1 VHPLRKD
8 FDVRSE
14 LPPFQGD
21 RHQFREVEGEGVVQ
35 VPVGPVHAGIIE
47 PGHFLLEVAAGL
59 ERAQRAGRMAMGDTR
74 GALDALEVVFVDRTD
89 PFAAAATSLALA
101 FELGIRVADAAYLE
115 CAQRA
120 STTLVTADRR
130 LARACAR
137 SGVPVVALA
146 DMPPR

>member
-1 VHPLRKD
+1 MSPRGVTIDAGVALRWTLD
-8 FDVRSE
+8 DEADRVQATRLRDE
-14 LPPFQGD
+14 LAA
-21 RHQFREVEGEGVVQ
+21 GELE
-35 VPVGPVHAGIIE
+35 PIE

-59 ERAQRAGRMAMGDTR
+59 ERAQRAGRLAVEDGR
-74 GALDALEVVFVDRTD
+74 GALDSLGVVFIDRTD
-89 PFAAAATSLALA
+89 PFAAAATSFAIA
-101 FELGIRVADAAYLE
+101 VELGIRVADAAYLE
-115 CAQRA
+115 CARRA